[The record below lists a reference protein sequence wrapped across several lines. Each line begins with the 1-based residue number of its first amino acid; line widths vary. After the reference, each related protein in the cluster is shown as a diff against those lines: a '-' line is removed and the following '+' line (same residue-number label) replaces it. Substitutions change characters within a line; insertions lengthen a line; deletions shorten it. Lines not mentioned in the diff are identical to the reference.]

1 MILTRLQCQWNLF
14 HGLSWSASSRLSSWS
29 IWSCCRCRC
38 SPVPLGRPWR
48 RRSLIGRQRQRRRW
62 CCCCPRLLLFD
73 NFRLF
78 VEVECCQILNGG
90 RTWLIEKGGKVEGA
104 RMEGGGLKY
113 PHLFK
118 PIFYFCTASFRLR
131 FEHLITTEQRTYPP
145 SNFYTR
151 QPKFDKVWTR
161 IPPFSDPLCASAT
174 ELAPEM
180 AESFSG
186 VNCVFASIRWCQI
199 KREKTL
205 RGSNWHSTTWS
216 PSRVEHATNVV
227 AKVL

>member
-1 MILTRLQCQWNLF
+1 MSVKSVPWLELISLFQTKQLIDLELLQMSLQSGTIGPSLTEKIVNW
-14 HGLSWSASSRLSSWS
+14 SSASASSLM
-29 IWSCCRCRC
+29 
-38 SPVPLGRPWR
+38 
-48 RRSLIGRQRQRRRW
+48 
-62 CCCCPRLLLFD
+62 LLLSTST
-73 NFRLF
+73 F
-78 VEVECCQILNGG
+78 VWQLSAFCWSRMLPDFERGPDLIDRKRRQSWTGQNGG
-90 RTWLIEKGGKVEGA
+90 GWGGV
-104 RMEGGGLKY
+104 KY

-131 FEHLITTEQRTYPP
+131 FEPLITTEQRTYPP